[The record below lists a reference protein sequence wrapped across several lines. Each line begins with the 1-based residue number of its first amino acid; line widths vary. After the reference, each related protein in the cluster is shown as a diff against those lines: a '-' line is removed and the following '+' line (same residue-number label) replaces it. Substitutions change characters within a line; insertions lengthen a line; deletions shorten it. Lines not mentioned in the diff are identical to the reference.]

1 MRKTIKLIA
10 ALTIIGT
17 AFTSCTQEEAPIPQI
32 QLTIWDT
39 LAGTYKVDVYSS
51 LYPADSSIARFRD
64 TITLESNPFI
74 YEVFGD
80 PFYLTSG
87 LVEEFKFT
95 RTDSTLKF
103 VHKNSASLTFVYHV
117 QEETITT
124 TGNISRERR
133 TTICKKLKQ

>member
-95 RTDSTLKF
+95 RTDSTLKSSIKI
-103 VHKNSASLTFVYHV
+103 VL
-117 QEETITT
+117 
-124 TGNISRERR
+124 
-133 TTICKKLKQ
+133 L